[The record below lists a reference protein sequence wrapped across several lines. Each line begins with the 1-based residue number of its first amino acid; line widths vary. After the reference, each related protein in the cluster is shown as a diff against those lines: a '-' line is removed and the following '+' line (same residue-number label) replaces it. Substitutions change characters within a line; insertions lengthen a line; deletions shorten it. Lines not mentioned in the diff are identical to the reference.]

1 MLRISISLLL
11 FLLVLEHVYAQNAA
25 LVPVRHGTPPA
36 KTLSQLLGAKP
47 GNEVSQTGL
56 ISAPRSTTG
65 ANHTAG
71 VQSIDAQTMWAFK
84 LRDAVVLSTPIVRL
98 GDVAEPLNPDL
109 AAWPRLKRVSVG
121 LLPTDGTSM
130 VIERDR
136 LSHAITTIEA
146 TPRQIDW
153 YGKKCY
159 RDGLK
164 KGAEDPKA

>member
-121 LLPTDGTSM
+121 LLPTDGTPM

-153 YGKKCY
+153 
-159 RDGLK
+159 
-164 KGAEDPKA
+164 KGALATTS